1 MSYMARKK
9 NRVLQIAEEKA
20 EEYAKMGYEITDE
33 NGRVV
38 LRAELTTLADA
49 RELLADAQKTIAE
62 AQKYIKELSQ
72 VNESLN
78 TKLSESEEKVINL
91 QKELSELKAS
101 TAVKPASK
109 TAKKAE

>member
-20 EEYAKMGYEITDE
+20 EEYASMGYEITDE
-33 NGRVV
+33 NGRSV
-38 LRAELTTLADA
+38 LRAALTTISDA
-49 RELLADAQKTIAE
+49 KKAIEEDK
-62 AQKYIKELSQ
+62 KYIKELSQ
-72 VNESLN
+72 ENESL
-78 TKLSESEEKVINL
+78 KAELAESEEKVINL